1 MNKISIK
8 TTEMT
13 LTLYCKLVRY
23 CLNVY
28 FEPGIKHHYNIY
40 VGLLD
45 HGPRMGLCGEASW
58 SGYFHGYVSHG
69 KSWAHI
75 SPLRQTSETT
85 TNTLL
90 SPAW

>member
-28 FEPGIKHHYNIY
+28 FEPGIKHHNNIY

-45 HGPRMGLCGEASW
+45 HGPRMGLCGEAS
-58 SGYFHGYVSHG
+58 
-69 KSWAHI
+69 
-75 SPLRQTSETT
+75 
-85 TNTLL
+85 
-90 SPAW
+90 